1 MHRAIQK
8 AAMKSPSG
16 TIEKE
21 KKAGLLQW
29 IIVLLTAVLG
39 GFVAAI
45 IAGVVMTLVSSG
57 GWPDALVTELA
68 RGAALV
74 IAGAKSSPRSR
85 LATALVLAG
94 VWTSLS
100 LTKHVLLRD
109 SLGLTNYMA
118 VVGTVVGAAVGI
130 AFIRSQERKRTS
142 GAN

>member
-1 MHRAIQK
+1 
-8 AAMKSPSG
+8 MKSSSE

-45 IAGVVMTLVSSG
+45 IAGAVMALVSSG
-57 GWPDALVTELA
+57 GWLDALVTELA

-100 LTKHVLLRD
+100 LTKHALRVHG

-118 VVGTVVGAAVGI
+118 VVGTVVGVAGGS
-130 AFIRSQERKRTS
+130 AFICSQERKRKPR
-142 GAN
+142 AN

>member
-1 MHRAIQK
+1 
-8 AAMKSPSG
+8 MKSSSEI
-16 TIEKE
+16 IEKQ

-29 IIVLLTAVLG
+29 IIVLLTALLG

-57 GWPDALVTELA
+57 GWPDALVTEFA

-100 LTKHVLLRD
+100 LTIHVLLLRG
-109 SLGLTNYMA
+109 SLGLSNYMA
-118 VVGTVVGAAVGI
+118 VVGTVAGAAGGI
-130 AFIRSQERKRTS
+130 IFIGLHERKRKP